1 MRVLAIR
8 FMWVSCHSPPC
19 IGRASRAAARNDAGM
34 VLRFF
39 LLFYFCVLA
48 VLYALLHSMGI
59 ALLISGS
66 QLVLQQS
73 VWRTGVTDNSSARLQ
88 LCWLNAVGVA
98 LKESWL
104 SAQGDACCFTN
115 IFSLAK
121 RFSLSSAWGSCWF
134 G

>member
-1 MRVLAIR
+1 
-8 FMWVSCHSPPC
+8 
-19 IGRASRAAARNDAGM
+19 M
-34 VLRFF
+34 VLP
-39 LLFYFCVLA
+39 A
-48 VLYALLHSMGI
+48 VLVLCV
-59 ALLISGS
+59 GS
-66 QLVLQQS
+66 TVCTSAQHGYRFANFWFTACSPASHVLQQS